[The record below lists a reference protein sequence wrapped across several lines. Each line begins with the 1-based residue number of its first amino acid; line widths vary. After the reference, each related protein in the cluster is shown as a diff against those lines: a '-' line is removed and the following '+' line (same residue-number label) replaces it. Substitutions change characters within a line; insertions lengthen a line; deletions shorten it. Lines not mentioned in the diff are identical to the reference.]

1 MIFAGF
7 EAFRPFVFTKRPDLA
22 PKSVILSRIRGYQ
35 RQRNVRILHKK
46 NWGGYYRIFTGLPSF
61 VSIRTGRQYM
71 NISQTRLE
79 VMHFLGQSM
88 DSFIDSFLKPID
100 TNWQPSDLLP
110 DSANENFLAEVKE
123 LRLQCRELP
132 YDYLA
137 VLIGDIITEEALPTY
152 ETWLM
157 DIEGIGQTN
166 KSGWSKWIRM
176 WTAEE
181 NRHGDLLNKYVYLS
195 GRVNMRQMEISTQY
209 LIADGMEIGT
219 ARDPY
224 RNFVYTSFQEM
235 ATNISHRRTA
245 SLSKQYGNN
254 QLSKICGVIAAD
266 ESRHAKAYRSFIQRI
281 FEIDT
286 SEMMLAFEDMMRK
299 KIVMPAHFLRQQGEK
314 IGSTF
319 SHFSDAAQR
328 LGVYT
333 TIDYT
338 DILENL
344 IKEWDIGNMRSL
356 TDAAERAR
364 DYLMGLPDRFR
375 RVAERT
381 TIKSPLEYEFNWITR

>member
-1 MIFAGF
+1 
-7 EAFRPFVFTKRPDLA
+7 
-22 PKSVILSRIRGYQ
+22 
-35 RQRNVRILHKK
+35 
-46 NWGGYYRIFTGLPSF
+46 
-61 VSIRTGRQYM
+61 M
-71 NISQTRLE
+71 NLNHTRLE
-79 VMHFLGQSM
+79 VMNFLAQKM
-88 DSFIDSFLKPID
+88 DSIIDTFLKKID

-110 DSANENFLAEVKE
+110 DSSSENFLSDVKE
-123 LRLQCRELP
+123 LQMECRELP

-137 VLIGDIITEEALPTY
+137 VLVGDIITEEALPTY
-152 ETWLM
+152 ESWLM
-157 DIEGIGQTN
+157 DIEGVGKETGRD
-166 KSGWSKWIRM
+166 GWSRWVRM
-176 WTAEE
+176 WSAEE

-209 LIADGMEIGT
+209 LIADGMEIGA

-245 SLSKQYGNN
+245 TLAKQYGNN

-266 ESRHAKAYRSFIQRI
+266 EARHAKAYKSFISKI
-281 FEIDT
+281 FEIDP

-314 IGSTF
+314 ISASFT
-319 SHFSDAAQR
+319 HFSDAAQR

-338 DILENL
+338 DILDSL
-344 IKEWDIGNMRSL
+344 IKEWNIGNICGING
-356 TDAAERAR
+356 AAEKAR
-364 DYLMGLPDRFR
+364 DYLMGLPERFR
-375 RVAERT
+375 KIAERSS
-381 TIKSPLEYEFNWITR
+381 IKSPLEYEFNWITR